1 MDPKFIIEIDFEK
14 NKNNFKAKLLAILTN
29 KKITQLKKLFN
40 HLLINNRIYRKNLND
55 NQLKIL
61 QSTKSF
67 RQKSFKGPSEQRLIR
82 VEISFS

>member
-67 RQKSFKGPSEQRLIR
+67 IGPSEQRLIR